1 MIVGSGWVVF
11 HDSTWPWIVI
21 GEPPSL
27 GAEKTRSILTLIIV
41 TCLNIKVYLLTPENV
56 VAQTAII
63 WVVHVGDHCQISPV
77 IMCKKAAGAG
87 LAQSLFKLLVM
98 RTVLWDCCLHASS
111 SGWNFWCYVI
121 FMTKSIDSVW
131 NNTSFVR
138 MLRAMKLLPLVGVFC
153 QKSYKSIC
161 LIQGPPGTCKMATCA
176 VLIEEST
183 QENEPGC
190 PIQLVLAVT
199 QVLKF
204 SPTALAFLSVY
215 GAPKLNASQVFVF
228 NSVHLELVFAVQ
240 SVLRKPLSLFQGPRG
255 TRKTVTTTAIV
266 YHMAKYGQEQ
276 YLKFSPTAREDKM
289 TIITNMAEVKAS
301 HYSIILECQMS

>member
-98 RTVLWDCCLHASS
+98 RIVVCMLPVLGGTSGVMQDEAS
-111 SGWNFWCYVI
+111 
-121 FMTKSIDSVW
+121 
-131 NNTSFVR
+131 
-138 MLRAMKLLPLVGVFC
+138 
-153 QKSYKSIC
+153 
-161 LIQGPPGTCKMATCA
+161 
-176 VLIEEST
+176 
-183 QENEPGC
+183 
-190 PIQLVLAVT
+190 
-199 QVLKF
+199 
-204 SPTALAFLSVY
+204 LS
-215 GAPKLNASQVFVF
+215 LNAVKDM
-228 NSVHLELVFAVQ
+228 NLELNGAHLLMADV
-240 SVLRKPLSLFQGPRG
+240 SCNCYLRLGMLTFCAP
-255 TRKTVTTTAIV
+255 
-266 YHMAKYGQEQ
+266 
-276 YLKFSPTAREDKM
+276 
-289 TIITNMAEVKAS
+289 
-301 HYSIILECQMS
+301 